1 MARVTPETA
10 IEDDLEVE
18 DFAEEDFSGE
28 DFGELVLPAEDGLPP
43 AYIVTPEAGRRMYDE
58 AVRKYM
64 GMSGEEFLRRWDA
77 GEFHEL
83 YDDSEHWYVGYL
95 VDIRSLAEQE
105 P

>member
-10 IEDDLEVE
+10 AEDDLEAE
-18 DFAEEDFSGE
+18 DFADE
-28 DFGELVLPAEDGLPP
+28 DFGELLLPAEDGLPP